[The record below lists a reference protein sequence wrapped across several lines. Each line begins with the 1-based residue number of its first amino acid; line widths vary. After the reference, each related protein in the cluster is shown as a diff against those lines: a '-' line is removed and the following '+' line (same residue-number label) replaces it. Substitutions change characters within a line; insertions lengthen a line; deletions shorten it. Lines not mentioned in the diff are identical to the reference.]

1 MESTL
6 QLLPVK
12 TEHIESIDNLVSTGK
27 PFIEANTVESTMDEI
42 RNKHIIPVYA
52 KDNERLIS
60 IAEFVDSCNDIVK
73 DVYRGEQILQPSIR
87 LSHPIKGRIPEAK
100 DKSANELHE
109 WEKTLYYERAAF
121 VIEIPSIQTD
131 IDGSTLSL
139 TVGGVKSYN
148 LDKVHGKKGAD
159 EMFSFFV
166 GFENRVCTNLC
177 VWSDGY
183 SNTVG
188 VRTLGQLKALM
199 HNLFEIYN
207 SSHHL
212 HHLRRLSELELTEHQ
227 FAQMIGRCR
236 MYPQLPTEVRNSILP
251 LLFGDSQIN
260 AVVRDYYRDDS
271 FCRQSNGNIS
281 LWRLYNLFT
290 GANKSS
296 YIDSF
301 LDRSVNAYNFVEGIR
316 WELEN
321 PGHSW
326 FLN

>member
-1 MESTL
+1 MEAL
-6 QLLPVK
+6 ALLPVNQ
-12 TEHIESIDNLVSTGK
+12 NLILPQEQILSSSK
-27 PFIEANTVESTMDEI
+27 PFIEANTIESSLDEI

-60 IAEFVDSCNDIVK
+60 ISEFVESCNDIVK
-73 DVYRGEQILQPSIR
+73 DVYRGEQILQPNIR

-100 DKSANELHE
+100 DKAANDLHE
-109 WEKTLYYERAAF
+109 WERTLYYERAAF
-121 VIEIPSIQTD
+121 IIEVPSIQTD
-131 IDGSTLSL
+131 IDGNTLSL
-139 TVGGVKSYN
+139 TIGGVKSYN
-148 LDKVHGKKGAD
+148 LDRVHGKKGVD

-166 GFENRVCTNLC
+166 GFNVSVCTNLC

-183 SNTVG
+183 SKTVG
-188 VRTLGQLKALM
+188 VKNLGQLKALM
-199 HNLFEIYN
+199 YNLFDSYN

-236 MYPQLPTEVRNSILP
+236 MYPNLPTELKASIQP

-260 AVVRDYYRDDS
+260 SIVRDYYRDDS
-271 FCRQSNGNIS
+271 FCRNDNGNLS
-281 LWRLYNLFT
+281 LWRLFNLFT

-296 YIDSF
+296 YIDSL
-301 LDRSVNAYNFVEGIR
+301 LDRSVNAYNFVEQIR
-316 WELEN
+316 WAIEN
-321 PGHSW
+321 QSHNW

>member
-1 MESTL
+1 MEL

-12 TEHIESIDNLVSTGK
+12 TEQIESIDNLVSTGK
-27 PFIEANTVESTMDEI
+27 PFIEANTVQSSLDEL
-42 RNKHIIPVYA
+42 RNNHIIPVYA

-60 IAEFVDSCNDIVK
+60 ISEFVESCNDIVK
-73 DVYRGEQILQPSIR
+73 DVYRGEQILQPNIR
-87 LSHPIKGRIPEAK
+87 LSHPIKGRVPEAK
-100 DKSANELHE
+100 DKAANDLQE

-121 VIEIPSIQTD
+121 IIEVPSIQTN
-131 IDGSTLSL
+131 IDGNTLSL
-139 TVGGVKSYN
+139 TIGGAKSYN
-148 LDKVHGKKGAD
+148 LDKIHGKKGAD
-159 EMFSFFV
+159 ESFSFFV
-166 GFENRVCTNLC
+166 GFKVSVCTNLC
-177 VWSDGY
+177 IWSDGY

-188 VRTLGQLKALM
+188 VKSLGQLKALM
-199 HNLFEIYN
+199 HNLFESYN

-236 MYPQLPTEVRNSILP
+236 MYPNLPSQMKGSIHP

-271 FCRQSNGNIS
+271 FCRQNNGNIN
-281 LWRLYNLFT
+281 LWKLFNLFT

-296 YIDSF
+296 YIDSL
-301 LDRSVNAYNFVEGIR
+301 LDRSVNAYNFTEQIR
-316 WELEN
+316 WEIEN

>member
-1 MESTL
+1 MEL

-12 TEHIESIDNLVSTGK
+12 AEQIERIEALVSTGK
-27 PFIEANTVESTMDEI
+27 PFIEANTVQSSLEEI
-42 RNKHIIPVYA
+42 RHKHIIPVYA

-60 IAEFVDSCNDIVK
+60 IAEFVESCNDIVK
-73 DVYRGEQILQPSIR
+73 DVYRGEQILQPNVR

-100 DKSANELHE
+100 DKTANDLHE

-121 VIEIPSIQTD
+121 IIEVPSIQTD
-131 IDGSTLSL
+131 IDGNTLSL
-139 TVGGVKSYN
+139 TIGGVKSYN
-148 LDKVHGKKGAD
+148 LDRVNGKKGVD

-166 GFENRVCTNLC
+166 GFKVSVCTNLC

-188 VRTLGQLKALM
+188 VKSLGQLKALM
-199 HNLFEIYN
+199 HNLFESYN

-212 HHLRRLSELELTEHQ
+212 HHLRRLSELELSEHQ

-236 MYPQLPTEVRNSILP
+236 MYPQLPTEMKNTIHP

-260 AVVRDYYRDDS
+260 SVVRDYYKDES
-271 FCRQSNGNIS
+271 FCRQGNGNIN
-281 LWRLYNLFT
+281 LWKLYNLFT
-290 GANKSS
+290 GANKNS
-296 YIDSF
+296 YIDSL
-301 LDRSVNAYNFVEGIR
+301 LDRSVNAYNFVEQIR
-316 WELEN
+316 WEIEN
-321 PGHSW
+321 PGQSW